1 MIYFIQHTDFI
12 KIGYT
17 KEIHKRLNQLQV
29 SCPVKLKVLGLIPGT
44 FEDESKHHIMFE
56 HLRSHGEWFSADQ
69 EIIDFIAKQ
78 NTDLMWKH
86 GFQEQEYNE
95 MGILKECRKRER
107 LSLERLGEKLGVSKQ
122 SIQSMERRTLNG
134 SITLGALVKALHAMG
149 YRYDYRAVKINP
161 DK

>member
-29 SCPVKLKVLGLIPGT
+29 SCPVKLKVLGLIPGG

-56 HLRSHGEWFSADQ
+56 HLRSHGEWFSANQ
-69 EIIDFIAKQ
+69 ELIDFIAKQ

-86 GFQEQEYNE
+86 GFQEHEYNE
-95 MGILKECRKRER
+95 MGILKECRKREH
-107 LSLERLGEKLGVSKQ
+107 LSLERLGEKLGTSKQ
-122 SIQSMERRTLNG
+122 SVQSMERRTLNG

-149 YRYDYRAVKINP
+149 YRYEYRAVKIVTTL
-161 DK
+161 

>member
-29 SCPVKLKVLGLIPGT
+29 SCPVKLKVLGLIPGG

-56 HLRSHGEWFSADQ
+56 HLRSHGEWFSANQ
-69 EIIDFIAKQ
+69 ELIDFIAKQ

-86 GFQEQEYNE
+86 GFQEHEYNE
-95 MGILKECRKRER
+95 MGILKECRKREH
-107 LSLERLGEKLGVSKQ
+107 LSLERLGEKLGTSKQ
-122 SIQSMERRTLNG
+122 SVQSMERRNLNG

-149 YRYDYRAVKINP
+149 YRYEYRAVKIVTTL
-161 DK
+161 